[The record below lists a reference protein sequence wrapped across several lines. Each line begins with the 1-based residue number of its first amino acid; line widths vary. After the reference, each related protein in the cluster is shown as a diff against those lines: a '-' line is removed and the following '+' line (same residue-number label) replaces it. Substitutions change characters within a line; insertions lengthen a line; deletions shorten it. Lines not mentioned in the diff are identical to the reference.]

1 MNRKQLTILMVAG
14 VVICGLGLYFYKS
27 NNQSWEDSGQKLGQ
41 KLIKE
46 FPMNDVERI
55 TVKQPQGQLNL
66 AKKNETWVVQ
76 ERSEYPANFSNIS
89 DFLRKV
95 WELKLAQPVK
105 VGPSQLARLEL
116 GPPDKGTNLTG
127 TLVEFKDKTGKTI
140 NSLVLGKKHMKESP
154 GGDAGMGGGGWPDGR
169 YVMVGSDVKTVGVV
183 AEPFTSIEAKP
194 AEWLNKD
201 FFKVEKLRVISVTT
215 TNATNNWKL
224 TRESET
230 GEWKLAEAK
239 PGEQLDA
246 GKSSGVTSAFSSPSF
261 NDLATNTAPDH
272 TGLGKP
278 LSASLETFDGFTYE
292 VALGNKT
299 PDDNYY
305 FKMAVNGSFPKERT
319 PGKDEKPEDKTKL
332 DKEFQ
337 EKAKQLADRLKTE
350 KEFEKWVYVVPR
362 YTIEPMLKERRE
374 LLAEK
379 KEEPKE
385 EPKASQSPLPPNS
398 VVSPPVQVPF
408 NPPLKPPQVVAPKAS
423 QTPPPLLPPPASV
436 VSPPVK
442 VPLSPPEVVAPKAS
456 QTPPPPLPPPASVV
470 SPPVK
475 APSIPVPKPPEVPA
489 PKVEEKK

>member
-1 MNRKQLTILMVAG
+1 MNRKQLTILIVAG

-27 NNQSWEDSGQKLGQ
+27 NNQSWEASGQNLGQ
-41 KLIKE
+41 KVIKD

-55 TVKQPQGQLNL
+55 AVKQAQGELNL
-66 AKKNETWVVQ
+66 AKKNDTWAVR
-76 ERSEYPANFSNIS
+76 ERSDYPANFSNIS
-89 DFLRKV
+89 EFLRKV

-116 GPPDKGTNLTG
+116 GPPDKGTNTG
-127 TLVEFKDKTGKTI
+127 TVVEFKDKTGKII

-169 YVMVGSDVKTVGVV
+169 YLMVGSDSKTVGVV
-183 AEPFTSIEAKP
+183 SEPFSNIEAKP

-201 FFKVEKLRVISVTT
+201 FFKVEKLRAISVTT

-230 GEWKLAEAK
+230 GEWKLADVKAE
-239 PGEQLDA
+239 EQLDT

-261 NDLATNTAPDH
+261 NDVATNNAPDH
-272 TGLGKP
+272 TGLDKP
-278 LSASLETFDGFTYE
+278 LVARLETFDGLSYE
-292 VALGNKT
+292 ASLGNKT

-305 FKMAVNGSFPKERT
+305 FKVSVNGNFQKERT
-319 PGKDEKPEDKTKL
+319 PVKDEKPEDKAKL

-337 EKAKQLADRLKTE
+337 DKAKQLAERLKTE
-350 KEFEKWVYVVPR
+350 KEFEKWVFVVPR

-379 KEEPKE
+379 KEEPKAAQA
-385 EPKASQSPLPPNS
+385 PALPTS

-408 NPPLKPPQVVAPKAS
+408 NPPLKLPEVPAPKGP
-423 QTPPPLLPPPASV
+423 QTPPPISVVSPAIKVPLSPPEIPAKVPQTPAPPASV
-436 VSPPVK
+436 VSP
-442 VPLSPPEVVAPKAS
+442 A
-456 QTPPPPLPPPASVV
+456 
-470 SPPVK
+470 VK
-475 APSIPVPKPPEVPA
+475 APVNPPPKPPAIPA